1 MEYLY
6 CRRNFREGQLAS
18 KSYAVGHEYGSV
30 DGSPFDSDLIDKFKG
45 ETLESLVEQVR
56 QSQKHPTLSS
66 LPKDLSLKNLDSIRT
81 VTKIRSGIREIYM
94 IRPLDVD
101 EMNIFT
107 AEWSRA

>member
-6 CRRNFREGQLAS
+6 CRRNFRGKEFIS
-18 KSYAVGHEYGSV
+18 EVYAVGYEYGSV
-30 DGSPFDSDLIDKFKG
+30 DGSDFDSDLIDKFKG

-107 AEWSRA
+107 